1 MTGNMKPD
9 AFPPPLKRPCVLFVE
24 HDCDMREMMGH
35 ILGQA
40 GIEAVASDSMSEAL
54 VFAKHLHFDL
64 ILLDWQLAEGDG
76 LELCC
81 TICAFDGQTPVYLT
95 CGWPHVGRFRQAASA
110 GAQDVLRN
118 AVGICNV

>member
-64 ILLDWQLAEGDG
+64 ILLDWYLPDNPRLRRPDAGVLNLRLGTWRQIPAGRQRRRTGRLA
-76 LELCC
+76 
-81 TICAFDGQTPVYLT
+81 
-95 CGWPHVGRFRQAASA
+95 QAPRH
-110 GAQDVLRN
+110 L
-118 AVGICNV
+118 